1 MDTNR
6 KYELINTELAM
17 ENKIMMENT
26 KKQSEKIKLLEEE
39 NAKLREDL
47 NKIIYSRS
55 YKILKKMRK
64 VIKRG

>member
-55 YKILKKMRK
+55 YKILQKMRK

>member
-17 ENKIMMENT
+17 ENKIMMENN

-55 YKILKKMRK
+55 YKILQKMRK